1 MPNYF
6 EMHLFGV
13 NDFDHYD
20 RTIKYWSDVYG
31 FKMSSLKKS
40 VVRDSQVIVIPPES
54 VVTDLFKFK
63 EIDCLRCTSEEVS
76 TFEVDFE
83 LKVEKDTTLTGIGCS
98 FDCFFNDEQLEDKV
112 CRLIIQFLIL
122 KN

>member
-112 CRLIIQFLIL
+112 CR
-122 KN
+122 